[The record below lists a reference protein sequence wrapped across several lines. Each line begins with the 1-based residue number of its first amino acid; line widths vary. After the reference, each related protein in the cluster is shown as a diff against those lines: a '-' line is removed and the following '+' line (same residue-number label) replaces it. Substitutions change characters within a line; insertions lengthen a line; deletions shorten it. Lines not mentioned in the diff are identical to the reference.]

1 MKKTIF
7 ILLFFISFPILQAQ
21 NLTLQ
26 DAIQQ
31 GLEHSFTLKT
41 QTLQVQI
48 SSAENAKIRAG
59 NQPQVSAS
67 SDVRY
72 NAILQKSVIPIGAFG
87 LPNTPSD
94 AVQTVAFGVPF
105 NATISLDAT
114 KKLYDAQQGINRK
127 INDNKVESQ
136 KNNLEQ
142 SKNDLRFAI
151 SSAYYNVLYQQE
163 KVKLAQQTL
172 DRAKVNLDNGNIRL
186 TNGKALIND
195 INRLALDV
203 SNAELSLRKT
213 QQDNA
218 LAWSELKYRMQV
230 PEETN
235 LVLAETLPLLLKSNT
250 NLDATINNTTIKSEQ
265 IALTDNQL
273 QIEKSLKQNAF
284 SVSAYGNFSLLALNE
299 NISPFSYVGVK
310 VSKPLYDGKLAK
322 LTAEDFTIK
331 QQINQINLEKIQSDL
346 NFELKTARKKVEQA
360 QLDLL
365 ESEKNTTLARQ
376 IYQTDQLRFEQGA
389 LLQNDLKSSE
399 LSLQT
404 AENNYLIAIYN
415 ILLTS
420 LEVKKVTGNW

>member
-1 MKKTIF
+1 
-7 ILLFFISFPILQAQ
+7 
-21 NLTLQ
+21 
-26 DAIQQ
+26 
-31 GLEHSFTLKT
+31 
-41 QTLQVQI
+41 
-48 SSAENAKIRAG
+48 
-59 NQPQVSAS
+59 
-67 SDVRY
+67 
-72 NAILQKSVIPIGAFG
+72 
-87 LPNTPSD
+87 
-94 AVQTVAFGVPF
+94 
-105 NATISLDAT
+105 
-114 KKLYDAQQGINRK
+114 
-127 INDNKVESQ
+127 
-136 KNNLEQ
+136 
-142 SKNDLRFAI
+142 
-151 SSAYYNVLYQQE
+151 LYQQE

-235 LVLAETLPLLLKSNT
+235 LVLAETLPLLLKNNT

-415 ILLTS
+415 ILLAS